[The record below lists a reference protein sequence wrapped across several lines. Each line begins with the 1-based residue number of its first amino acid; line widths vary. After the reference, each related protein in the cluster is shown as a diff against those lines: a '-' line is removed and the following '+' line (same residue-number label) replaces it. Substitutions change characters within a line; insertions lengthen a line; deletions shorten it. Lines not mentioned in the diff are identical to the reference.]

1 MLLAGGGR
9 SEPNAL
15 LYFWGPVQQFSQ
27 IADVSY
33 PILLAGAQVSGAPI
47 MCCGYASA
55 GSAEGA
61 WANPGWQAWSDH
73 APLHYPDSVLS
84 WHLYL
89 NGGSAHPESYE
100 EVKRWASGS
109 GKTNVLNG
117 SSITEFGLH
126 SYGDATLLSVLNTP
140 Q

>member
-1 MLLAGGGR
+1 MHGFR

-33 PILLAGAQVSGAPI
+33 PVLARARGAGAP
-47 MCCGYASA
+47 MCCGYAST

-61 WANPGWQAWSDH
+61 WSNSGWQAWSDH
-73 APLHYPDSVLS
+73 ASLRYPGSVLS

-100 EVKRWASGS
+100 EVKRWASSS
-109 GKTNVLNG
+109 GKAGVLNG